1 MSTFFTLIGFL
12 AGTLTTLAFLPQVL
26 HTYRCKSAGEI
37 SWTMLVTFNLGLVLW
52 FAYGVYLM
60 SWPMIIANA
69 VTLFLQMF
77 IIGMKMRY
85 GGKQKE
91 L

>member
-52 FAYGVYLM
+52 FVYGVYLM